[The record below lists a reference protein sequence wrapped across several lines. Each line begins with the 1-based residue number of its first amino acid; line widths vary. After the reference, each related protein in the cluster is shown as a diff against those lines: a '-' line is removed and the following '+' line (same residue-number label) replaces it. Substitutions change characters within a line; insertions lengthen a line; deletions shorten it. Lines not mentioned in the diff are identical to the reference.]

1 MVWLLRLK
9 HHLNNMLTADSCWY
23 DRPYLTDRKI
33 NYLIRSL
40 GSLAAMICSSQREIL
55 AIFYISMYN
64 NENKRLTNLCTI
76 FGNNRTLER
85 PIQSAGE
92 PPTSHPFVGCRPS
105 IVPSSQ
111 LSSPSGAVWLDPTA
125 LSLAGRVSTPS
136 AASRMWHMPRPH
148 HPWCASC
155 CLSKAVGNSNEDRWC
170 DRHGMEEAATMQRR
184 RTVDV
189 GPEAI
194 WSPE

>member
-1 MVWLLRLK
+1 
-9 HHLNNMLTADSCWY
+9 MLTADSCWY

-111 LSSPSGAVWLDPTA
+111 LSSPSGTVWLDPTA
-125 LSLAGRVSTPS
+125 LSLAGRVSTP
-136 AASRMWHMPRPH
+136 
-148 HPWCASC
+148 
-155 CLSKAVGNSNEDRWC
+155 LSKAVGNSNEDRWC